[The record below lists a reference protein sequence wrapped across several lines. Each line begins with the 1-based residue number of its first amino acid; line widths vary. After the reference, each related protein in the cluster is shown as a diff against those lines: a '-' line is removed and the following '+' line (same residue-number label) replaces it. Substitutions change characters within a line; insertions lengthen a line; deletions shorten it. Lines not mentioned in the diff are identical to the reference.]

1 MWGFFKFLLSIAGFI
16 VTMLLAL
23 FAFTYTLINYPSTM
37 RELQN
42 WALSVR
48 QQVAQLP
55 FSDNYMVWVNV
66 FFQEAQIVLV
76 GFSIAVRIL
85 IGIVSGIFGLIF
97 RRRRPSGEGSSAS
110 SSPFSRWG

>member
-1 MWGFFKFLLSIAGFI
+1 MAFLRFFFSIAGFI
-16 VTMLLAL
+16 ITMILAL

-42 WALSVR
+42 IALSIR
-48 QQVAQLP
+48 QQVAQLDLP
-55 FSDNYMVWVNV
+55 DRYMVWVNV

-76 GFSIAVRIL
+76 GFSIAVRIV
-85 IGIVSGIFGLIF
+85 IGIVVGILGLIF
-97 RRRRPSGEGSSAS
+97 GRRRPSGEGSTAS

>member
-1 MWGFFKFLLSIAGFI
+1 MGFLRFLLSIAAFI
-16 VTMLLAL
+16 LTMLLAL

-42 WALSVR
+42 WALSIR
-48 QQVAQLP
+48 QQVSQLP

-76 GFSIAVRIL
+76 GFSIAVRIVL
-85 IGIVSGIFGLIF
+85 GIVAGIFGLIF
-97 RRRRPSGEGSSAS
+97 GRRRPSGEGATAS
-110 SSPFSRWG
+110 NSPFSRWG

>member
-1 MWGFFKFLLSIAGFI
+1 MWGFFRFLLSIAGFI

-23 FAFTYTLINYPSTM
+23 FAFTYMLINDVSTM
-37 RELQN
+37 REFQN
-42 WALSVR
+42 WALYIR

-55 FSDNYMVWVNV
+55 LPDRYMVWVNV

-85 IGIVSGIFGLIF
+85 IGIVSGILGLIF
-97 RRRRPSGEGSSAS
+97 RRRPSGEGSSAS

>member
-1 MWGFFKFLLSIAGFI
+1 MWGFLRFLLSIAGFI
-16 VTMLLAL
+16 VTMILAL

-37 RELQN
+37 REFQN
-42 WALSVR
+42 WALSIR

-85 IGIVSGIFGLIF
+85 IGILYGILGLIF
-97 RRRRPSGEGSSAS
+97 GRGRHSGTGAAAP